1 MRVFYI
7 SSGIFELIK
16 PIRLMVFSVLY
27 CFEFHVVK
35 GDANEVMG
43 KQPSRM
49 SIYLLNHRSNDF
61 APFQPS
67 TSNYQ
72 FSVRLLSR

>member
-35 GDANEVMG
+35 GDANEVIG
-43 KQPSRM
+43 
-49 SIYLLNHRSNDF
+49 
-61 APFQPS
+61 
-67 TSNYQ
+67 
-72 FSVRLLSR
+72 